1 MTNLDTIKA
10 EAVKKFEEKFMKHK
24 MFARGVWGFEFQN
37 LEDALLS
44 EIDRAVEAATK
55 VDHSIDVRYETD
67 VLKAFDKFIKKW
79 CGIHY
84 PHLIDNDEN
93 DGQFMR
99 DKIDDLLQKL
109 SFTKET
115 K

>member
-1 MTNLDTIKA
+1 MTNFYDEQDGA
-10 EAVKKFEEKFMKHK
+10 EQIEKF
-24 MFARGVWGFEFQN
+24 
-37 LEDALLS
+37 LLS

-109 SFTKET
+109 SILEEKGTK
-115 K
+115 KV

>member
-1 MTNLDTIKA
+1 MKQIKPTTD
-10 EAVKKFEEKFMKHK
+10 KRLRRYF
-24 MFARGVWGFEFQN
+24 
-37 LEDALLS
+37 
-44 EIDRAVEAATK
+44 

-67 VLKAFDKFIKKW
+67 IVEALDKFIKKW

-84 PHLIDNDEN
+84 SHLIDNDEN

-109 SFTKET
+109 SSLKENDNGRS